1 MIHLESSTRKITEE
15 EKRKLN
21 VYTPK
26 QELPTWAIVLISI
39 GMVVSIIAALYI
51 VRRADGTTRVRP
63 L

>member
-1 MIHLESSTRKITEE
+1 MITEE

-26 QELPTWAIVLISI
+26 QELPTWAIVLTSI

-51 VRRADGTTRVRP
+51 VRRADGTTRRVRP